1 MNNSMPG
8 SIIVKAFIQDV
19 LQPLGTYVQ
28 PGEELQAA
36 CDFAKSM
43 AAFLDSNSVDEL
55 LGAGALHPAPE
66 VRRAMVD
73 IASVRFDTSEVA
85 RQFLIW
91 SLRDT
96 DEQAAIA
103 AIRTCALS
111 NNPSVW
117 SELYT
122 LLGRVPSRIQTQ
134 SAFAPMSLREAAAIQ
149 IFQQYQQKE
158 GAINL
163 NQLDPNL
170 MNTSEENTLVLN
182 RSVDLNGMV
191 KIDAGRFVCG
201 ISDTE
206 GMPGWFALDEVMPDR
221 VIELKEFYIDKES
234 VTNDEY
240 DAFCEAVEEDG
251 HLWCHPDESPEKN
264 HRRSTWGDARV
275 DGDHPV
281 SGVDWYDAFSYSA
294 WQGKTLPTAEQ
305 WEKAARGTDGQRYP
319 WGDVYDTTCVNDAD
333 RAYGKTIQSVEDL
346 LRVAAAFS
354 LMEPHQLTVPSAL
367 LSANISPFGVQG
379 MVGNTWEWTRT
390 TYLSREDVA
399 PHFRGLDPA
408 IAMEDW
414 SSYVVVKGGAW
425 SSKAELLL
433 PAYQGRS
440 HIFFRS
446 PDVGFRCVYEP

>member
-1 MNNSMPG
+1 MNNSMPS

-19 LQPLGTYVQ
+19 LQPLGNGIQ
-28 PGEELQAA
+28 SIEELQVV

-43 AAFLDSNSVDEL
+43 AVLLDSESVDEL

-66 VRRAMVD
+66 VRRAMIE
-73 IASVRFDTSEVA
+73 IASVRFDTSEIA

-96 DEQAAIA
+96 DDQAAIA

-111 NNPSVW
+111 DNYSVW
-117 SELYT
+117 SELYA
-122 LLGRVPSRIQTQ
+122 LLGRVPSRIQTN

-149 IFQQYQQKE
+149 IFRQHQQE
-158 GAINL
+158 GFAKNID
-163 NQLDPNL
+163 QLDPNL
-170 MNTSEENTLVLN
+170 SNIQEDIVILN
-182 RSVDLNGMV
+182 RAVDLDGMI
-191 KIDAGRFVCG
+191 KIDAGRFVSG
-201 ISDTE
+201 ISNIE
-206 GMPGWFALDEVMPDR
+206 GMPGWFALDEVMPER
-221 VIELKEFYIDKES
+221 VIELKEFYIDKYP

-240 DAFCEAVEEDG
+240 DSFCEVIEENG
-251 HLWCHPDESPEKN
+251 HLWCHPDESSEKN
-264 HRRSTWGDARV
+264 HRRSTWSDVRV
-275 DGDHPV
+275 EGDHPV
-281 SGVDWYDAFSYSA
+281 CGVDWYDAFAYAA
-294 WQGKTLPTAEQ
+294 WKGKILPTTEQ

-319 WGDVYDTTCVNDAD
+319 WGDVYDPSCANDAD
-333 RAYGKTIQSVEDL
+333 HAYGQIIQSIEEL
-346 LRVAAAFS
+346 LQLAIAFS
-354 LMEPHQLTVPSAL
+354 HEEPTQLTVSCDL
-367 LSANISPFGVQG
+367 LSTNTSPFGVQG

-390 TYLSREDVA
+390 TYLGGEDVA

-414 SSYVVVKGGAW
+414 SSYIVVKGGAW

-433 PAYQGRS
+433 PAYKGRS